1 MLRKILLIML
11 VLISFITAQT
21 TSTFTFQLRS
31 KTTGKLVPG
40 KNVDLYQD
48 GVKLY
53 DLTESSP
60 GIYTN
65 ANVPTG
71 TYDVYVNGNALPDY
85 QDIPHTGKKVK
96 TVEDRFNSASELQAS
111 GIGDNQVTLS
121 KLSSTVR
128 AQLNGSGPVRPPDDV
143 SVEYKIAGVDT
154 TVGFKDSYLS
164 TITMVN
170 DSASLKLSDVNV
182 KEKYMWG
189 YSSGSSIGGGKFV
202 VIDKGTNSANGMTY
216 FSTTD
221 PNKLYV
227 RLKYFETQKIDV
239 GWGSVKSDSTDIST
253 SITSMWS
260 KIPNNSTVV
269 FPKGTYYLKE
279 GGTEL
284 SGVSNLNI
292 VFEEGAKFYGAKNN
306 TASTWLRFYN
316 SSIANSTLGVITTGF
331 DYTDF
336 VQVTGEEVK
345 KNTNFIR
352 VTDTT
357 SWINTGLKRGDMVVV
372 ASSVGQGINS
382 YRLSATFLFDRY
394 GVEGADQVIYSQKP
408 LRQSFK
414 IDSNADLHLIGA
426 NYAIYVYPLN
436 RFSMT
441 GGVFKDMGV
450 TVSNVRD
457 GYISS
462 MIFSNTNGKEAN
474 QESAL
479 LVEKI
484 ANSTITDINVDN
496 YHKAESGYGIGAT
509 TFSGLLIT
517 NSTFTDCRHAIT
529 TGSDFYNYVDGLNV
543 VNCYSY
549 YSDDQAGL
557 HYAFDTHLNAYDITY
572 KNVNTFNALYL
583 ISMRSHDL
591 TLEFSKAV
599 HSAGV
604 VHANDLGLDSTDSFI
619 NMNNVRF
626 VNPTGKYFLLLT
638 DSSNSKKI
646 TINNCEIKSEDVI
659 SEAQI
664 VYNGGSRVDSLLIN
678 NFIYDVNTVT
688 GYASS
693 LIRFNPI
700 NTSTFKYI
708 SINNLIASNF
718 GSVASGGVVSP
729 VDEILIKNSNLSYFN
744 SIVDINYGSGGANSS
759 DTTNSIASK
768 IIIKDNTLKSYLR
781 PIGHSAINVKIDT
794 VMFER
799 NDVDFQYRGFGNRA
813 ISRGAYHLYKN
824 NTFDNSFVAS
834 ANVFENYIK
843 STNHVEKLSFIGN
856 EINDVIAASVTVDNA
871 ERVNRGFTAESI
883 TIPTRIG
890 IFEDKPFSFEFE
902 FTDNKWYAETDTTS
916 GSAAFLRLRNDA
928 GGGDYNIDISNNIFK
943 PSNEKMGKTASAGY
957 AFSFISTFGNFDNNL
972 IVANGDSMSV
982 SWVLFSSA
990 SMSAI
995 NNTFVSSNTK
1005 AASYPI
1011 LFSGTATQQIGGNK
1025 NVGFATN
1032 SSVGGA
1038 ITVEPLVHEWL
1049 YLRDITTGTVY
1060 EVYISG
1066 GSLLVR

>member
-1 MLRKILLIML
+1 MLRKFILIML
-11 VLISFITAQT
+11 VLISFVAAQT

-48 GVKLY
+48 GVKLH

-96 TVEDRFNSASELQAS
+96 TVEDGFDSSGKIMTT
-111 GIGDNQVTLS
+111 GIGDSVITLS
-121 KLSSTVR
+121 KMTNATLDYI
-128 AQLNGSGPVRPPDDV
+128 GSGGSVTNNPDDV
-143 SVEYKIAGVDT
+143 STETKAGNKI
-154 TVGFKDSYLS
+154 GFKDSYLS

-170 DSASLKLSDVNV
+170 DSASLRLSDINV

-189 YSSGSSIGGGKFV
+189 YTSGSYLGGGKFV
-202 VIDKGTNSANGMTY
+202 VIDKGIYSANGMTY
-216 FSTTD
+216 FPTSD
-221 PNKLYV
+221 PTKLYA
-227 RLKYFETQKIDV
+227 RLKYLETKIIDV
-239 GWGSVKSDSTDIST
+239 TWGGVKNDSTDISA
-253 SITSMWS
+253 SIAAMWS
-260 KIPNNSTVV
+260 NIPNNSTVA
-269 FPKGTYYLKE
+269 FPKGTYYLQA

-284 SGVSNLNI
+284 DGVSGLNI
-292 VFEEGAKFYGAKNN
+292 VFEEGVKFYGAKNN
-306 TASTWLRFYN
+306 AASTWLRFYN
-316 SSIANSTLGVITTGF
+316 SSITNATLGVITTGF
-331 DYTDF
+331 DYTNF
-336 VQVTGEEVK
+336 VQITGDEVK

-357 SWINTGLKRGDMVVV
+357 DWVNTGLKRSDMVVI
-372 ASSVGQGINS
+372 ASSVGQGISS

-394 GVEGADQVIYSQKP
+394 GVEGTDQVIYSQKP

-414 IDSNADLHLIGA
+414 IDSNADLHTVGA

-436 RFSMT
+436 SFSMT
-441 GGVFKDMGV
+441 GGIFKDMGV
-450 TVSNVRD
+450 TVANVKNGHISNL
-457 GYISS
+457 
-462 MIFSNTNGKEAN
+462 IFSNTNGKEEN

-484 ANSTITDINVDN
+484 ANSTITNINVDN
-496 YHKAESGYGIGAT
+496 YHRAGAGYGIGAT

-549 YSDDQAGL
+549 YSNDQAGL

-583 ISMRSHDL
+583 ISMRGHDL
-591 TLEFSKAV
+591 SLNNCKAV
-599 HSAGV
+599 HSNGV
-604 VHANDLGLDSTDSFI
+604 IHANDLGLDTTDGFI
-619 NMNNVRF
+619 DLDDVKF
-626 VNPTGKYFLLLT
+626 INPTGKYFLLLT
-638 DSSNSKKI
+638 DGSNSKKI
-646 TINNCEIKSEDVI
+646 TIKNSEIRSEDVV

-664 VYNGGSRVDSLLIN
+664 CYNGGSRVDTLIVDG
-678 NFIYDVNTVT
+678 FIYDVNTVT

-693 LIRFNPI
+693 LVRFNPI

-708 SINNLIASNF
+708 SINNLTASNF
-718 GSVASGGVVSP
+718 GNVISGGVVSP

-781 PIGHSAINVKIDT
+781 PIGFSAIDVKIDT
-794 VMFER
+794 VIFKR

-813 ISRGAYHLYKN
+813 ISRGAYHLYKK

-843 STNHVEKLSFIGN
+843 STNHIEKLSFVGN
-856 EINDVIAASVTVDNA
+856 EINDVISASVTIDNA
-871 ERVNRGFTAESI
+871 ERVTRGFTSESI

-890 IFEDKPFSFEFE
+890 IFEDKPLLFDFEFIG
-902 FTDNKWYAETDTTS
+902 NKWYAETDTTS

-928 GGGDYNIDISNNIFK
+928 GGGAYNINVSDNIFK
-943 PSNEKMGKTASAGY
+943 PSNQKMGKTASAGY
-957 AFSFISTFGNFDNNL
+957 AFSFISTLGNFDNNL

-995 NNTFVSSNTK
+995 NNTFFSTNTK
-1005 AASYPI
+1005 ATSYPI

-1032 SSVGGA
+1032 SSIGGS
-1038 ITVEPLVHEWL
+1038 ITVESLVHEWL

-1060 EVYISG
+1060 EVYISS